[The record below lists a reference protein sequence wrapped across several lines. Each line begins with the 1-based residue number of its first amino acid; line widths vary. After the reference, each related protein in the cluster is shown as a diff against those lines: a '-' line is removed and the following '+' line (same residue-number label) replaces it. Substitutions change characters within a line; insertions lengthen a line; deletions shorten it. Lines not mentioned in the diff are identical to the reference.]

1 MDTLVLIVA
10 LSTIIWYLINRA
22 KEELWSNLSF
32 GKWITIAV
40 AAILSFT
47 VVFAFNLD
55 LIFALNLTPEISLV
69 GKILTGLV
77 LMSGSSAVSEIMEAV
92 GK

>member
-32 GKWITIAV
+32 SKWITIAV
-40 AAILSFT
+40 AAILSFA

-55 LIFALNLTPEISLV
+55 LIFALNLAPEISLV

>member
-40 AAILSFT
+40 AAI
-47 VVFAFNLD
+47 
-55 LIFALNLTPEISLV
+55 
-69 GKILTGLV
+69 
-77 LMSGSSAVSEIMEAV
+77 
-92 GK
+92 